1 MACSSKRKRII
12 WLQSIVNHLPQEEL
26 KMRKLYISV
35 TTGSV
40 YESMPDDGESYFD
53 LKTDAPKKDVYDV
66 ALELEKVD
74 DSVIKELRKRGFNAS
89 RAFS

>member
-1 MACSSKRKRII
+1 
-12 WLQSIVNHLPQEEL
+12 
-26 KMRKLYISV
+26 MRKLYISV

-40 YESMPDDGESYFD
+40 FESMPDDNDSYFD
-53 LKTDAPKKDVYDV
+53 LKTDAPRSEVYDV
-66 ALELEKVD
+66 ALGLEKVD